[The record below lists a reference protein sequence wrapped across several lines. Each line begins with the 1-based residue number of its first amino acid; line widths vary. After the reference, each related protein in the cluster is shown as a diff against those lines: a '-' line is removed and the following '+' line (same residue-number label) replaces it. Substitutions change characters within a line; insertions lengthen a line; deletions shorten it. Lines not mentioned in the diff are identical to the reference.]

1 MSKNCLVF
9 LTNKINRDIFR
20 YVLYLQKEIGSFMDV
35 WLVYDSSVQKVN
47 NLGLQDIKF
56 FQYPFH
62 TISNFFHQGSSLL
75 ANPLLGLLKFAETY
89 HYDHYLLMENDI
101 VFNGV
106 FSKFAARI
114 NAEDVDYIHIATDIL
129 GGLEKHWPVELIR
142 NNPFA
147 ALYFSWCQIFY
158 VSSRFLNELAKF
170 MIVNDTFYY
179 EFLLPSLAYSKGVRI
194 RQFEN
199 FGYKFCLSWGPAE
212 EFEYAYQK
220 DRQPNTFY
228 HPIKNLKIVDF

>member
-35 WLVYDSSVQKVN
+35 WLVHDSSVQKVN

-62 TISNFFHQGSSLL
+62 TIPNFFHQGSSLL
-75 ANPLLGLLKFAETY
+75 PNPLLGLQKFAETY

-106 FSKFAARI
+106 FSEFAARI

-158 VSSRFLNELAKF
+158 VSSRFLNALAKF
-170 MIVNDTFYY
+170 MIHSIMSFFCHLWLTAKELEYV
-179 EFLLPSLAYSKGVRI
+179 SLRTLVTDFVCHGGQRK
-194 RQFEN
+194 N
-199 FGYKFCLSWGPAE
+199 LSM
-212 EFEYAYQK
+212 
-220 DRQPNTFY
+220 
-228 HPIKNLKIVDF
+228 PIKMIDNPIRFIILSKI